1 MTRPLWTYSEIL
13 RALRPGGIVTETPV
27 PETER
32 NAASNEAVFGDKNGG
47 VFGISIDSREVF
59 DGDLFVALPGAKTDG
74 ANFVRQAFANGA
86 TLTVVSKLPT
96 GIKKG
101 EPRLIRVPDTL
112 EALRTLAKAA
122 RERTKAKVIAV
133 TGSAGKTGVREAI
146 YQALSLY
153 RPTHTSERSFNNH
166 VGVPLSLAR
175 LPREAEFAV
184 FEIGMNAPGEI
195 APLARLIRPDGAVVT
210 AIGSAHL
217 GAFESE
223 AAIAR
228 EKAAIFRGVKKGGF
242 AVIPLDSPHYQI
254 LRTEAEKAG
263 ISRIYT
269 YSIESRRADAAALK
283 RVMHESCSCVSA
295 NVLDTGMT
303 FKVATPGRHWVSNA
317 LATLA
322 AVRAVGGDLGLAGV
336 ALASLAPQPGRGAVF
351 TVETA
356 RGAFRVVDESYNA
369 NPASFR
375 AALDVF
381 AMMKPASRKG
391 RKLGVFADMEEL
403 GESSR
408 DQHLALAGA
417 VKAAGLDTLYV
428 RGKGMAALLNSL
440 KPAVRGFVFSET
452 QGIFR
457 KLKQDLRRGDLVLV
471 KGSRTARL
479 DEVVESLR
487 CLAEAK
493 PITGWGA
500 PLQAAE

>member
-1 MTRPLWTYSEIL
+1 MTRPLWTYDE
-13 RALRPGGIVTETPV
+13 VTAKGYTGAKTVTRVTGFSGRKP
-27 PETER
+27 
-32 NAASNEAVFGDKNGG
+32 DI
-47 VFGISIDSREVF
+47 FGIAIDSREVF
-59 DGDLFVALPGAKTDG
+59 DGDLFVALPGTKTDG
-74 ANFVRQAFANGA
+74 ANFVKQAFANGA
-86 TLTVVSKLPT
+86 ALALVAKTPS
-96 GIKKG
+96 GMKKDD
-101 EPRLIRVPDTL
+101 PRLIRVPDTL
-112 EALRTLAKAA
+112 AALRNLARAA
-122 RERTKAKVIAV
+122 RKRSRAKVIAV

-153 RPTHTSERSFNNH
+153 RPAHTSERSFNNH

-195 APLARLIRPDGAVVT
+195 APLAEMVRPDGAVIT

-217 GAFESE
+217 GAFGSE

-228 EKAAIFRGVKKGGF
+228 EKAAVFRGVKKGGF
-242 AVIPLDSPHYQI
+242 AVIPLDSPHYRV
-254 LRTEAEKAG
+254 LKTEAEKAG

-269 YSIESRRADAAALK
+269 YSTESRRADAAALK
-283 RVMHESCSCVSA
+283 CALHESCSCVSA
-295 NVLDTGMT
+295 NVLDIGMT

-322 AVRAVGGDLGLAGV
+322 AVRAAGGDLGLAGI
-336 ALASLAPQPGRGAVF
+336 ALANLAPQPGRGAVI

-356 RGAFRVVDESYNA
+356 RGAFRVVDQSYNA

-375 AALDVF
+375 AALEVF
-381 AMMKPASRKG
+381 AMMKPASAKG

-403 GESSR
+403 GAAARE
-408 DQHLALAGA
+408 QHLALAGA
-417 VKAAGLDTLYV
+417 VRAAGLDTLYV
-428 RGKGMAALLNSL
+428 RGKGMKQLLASL
-440 KPAVRGFVFSET
+440 RPGIKGFAFSEN

-471 KGSRTARL
+471 KGSRAARL
-479 DEVVESLR
+479 EEVVDGLR
-487 CLAEAK
+487 AMAEAK
-493 PITGWGA
+493 PLTAWGE